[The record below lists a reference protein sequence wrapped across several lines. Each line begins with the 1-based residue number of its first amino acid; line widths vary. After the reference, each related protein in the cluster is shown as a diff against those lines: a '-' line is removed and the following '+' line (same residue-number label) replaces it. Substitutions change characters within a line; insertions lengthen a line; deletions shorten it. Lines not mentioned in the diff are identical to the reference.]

1 MSDLGSNTVILMWL
15 AIFFQAPPDVSFPA
29 VLAALIALL
38 LLFFASLSA
47 ISLYNGLVRARMR
60 TRDAW
65 SAMEAQL
72 QRRAGLVPHLVVA
85 VRVCAT
91 REDEVFAEIAQA
103 REVLAQA
110 AGPQASAD
118 ACDRLS
124 ESMARLL
131 ILADRYPHL
140 RSLRSFRL
148 LQEDLADT
156 EERIAYARQVYNANA
171 LDYSARIH
179 RFPGNRFARWFRFE
193 PVELFEPGAEVSRE
207 EQVSF
212 AKG

>member
-1 MSDLGSNTVILMWL
+1 VSDCGSNTVNLMWL
-15 AIFFQAPPDVSFPA
+15 ALFFQAPSSVSSPA

-38 LLFFASLSA
+38 LLFLTVLFA
-47 ISLYNGLVRARMR
+47 ISSYNGMVRARMR

-65 SAMEAQL
+65 FAMQAQFE
-72 QRRAGLVPHLVVA
+72 RRAGLVPHLLVS
-85 VRVCAT
+85 VRAYAAH
-91 REDEVFAEIAQA
+91 EHEVFAEITQA
-103 REVLAQA
+103 RNALAQA
-110 AGPQASAD
+110 SGPHASAR
-118 ACDRLS
+118 AYDRLS
-124 ESMARLL
+124 ESFGRLL
-131 ILADRYPHL
+131 VVADSYPHL

-156 EERIAYARQVYNANA
+156 EERICYARKFYNANA
-171 LDYSARIH
+171 LDYNTRIH

-193 PVELFEPGAEVSRE
+193 PVALFEPHAEVSRE